1 MRSYFILSIVG
12 CVLLIPQSADA
23 GILELKSPAWREVPG
38 TQFDGTA
45 YVETN
50 SIQKAGNKVT
60 YDVVNSEAAYSRVEM
75 NCKAQQFRTVRT
87 GYFETRSRISYK
99 PVNDPWIKPE
109 TAYHKALAAF
119 VCSLK

>member
-1 MRSYFILSIVG
+1 MNLRALPLLG
-12 CVLLIPQSADA
+12 LLIAMPAYAERLD
-23 GILELKSPAWREVPG
+23 LKNPTWKEVPG

-45 YVETN
+45 YVEMN
-50 SIQKAGNKVT
+50 SIRRSGRKVT

-75 NCKAQQFRTVRT
+75 DCQRQQFRTVRV
-87 GYFETRSRISYK
+87 GYFETRSRINYK
-99 PVNDPWIKPE
+99 PINDPWLKPE

>member
-1 MRSYFILSIVG
+1 MRSHFILPLVG
-12 CVLLIPQSADA
+12 FALLISNRANA
-23 GILELKSPAWREVPG
+23 ETFELKNAAWKEVPG

-45 YVETN
+45 YIEIN
-50 SIQKAGNKVT
+50 SLQKAGNSII
-60 YDVVNSEAAYSRVEM
+60 YDVVNAEAAYSRVEM

-87 GYFETRSRISYK
+87 GYFASRSRINFK

-119 VCSLK
+119 VCGLK